1 MQHLIDLDDYP
12 VSWWNRVIALGK
24 DIYTNPGRY
33 KGACSGKVMG
43 TLFYEPSTRTQMSFQ
58 TAMLRLGG
66 SLIGFDNPAT
76 SSVSKGENLK
86 DTTTIVSGYSDVLVI
101 RHPLEG
107 AAQAAALTAECPVI
121 NAGDG
126 GHLHPTQTLTDML
139 TLTMEKGR
147 LSGLTI
153 GMCGDLLNGRTVHS
167 LCKALSCYPDNKFIF
182 ISTPELMV
190 PQYVKDILNS
200 HGCEYREV
208 SSLEETIP
216 ELDVLY
222 MTRIQSE
229 RFASVEEYEAQKN
242 VYVLDRKKLNLGKS
256 DLRTRVN
263 TLRIETDDAL
273 PYHVGS
279 YSFRPNA
286 GLYFLVRGTYDISGL
301 LEQLSYAGLGGKRSS
316 GYGRFTFSV
325 VQTREPMLTSAASTD
340 ATSNILLATATPRE
354 DELNDVLLDG
364 ARYRLIRKGGFVQSA
379 THSATPTKK
388 RDMYLF
394 ATGSSFPRTFEGDV
408 FDVNTT
414 PGSHPVYRYAR
425 AFWMAV

>member
-86 DTTTIVSGYSDVLVI
+86 DTTKIVSGYSDVLVI

-107 AAQAAALTAECPVI
+107 AAKAAALTAECPVI

-256 DLRTRVN
+256 DLIVLHPLPRVDEI
-263 TLRIETDDAL
+263 TMDVDEDSRA
-273 PYHVGS
+273 
-279 YSFRPNA
+279 
-286 GLYFLVRGTYDISGL
+286 LYFKQTKYGVYVRMALVLTMIENKDTVQLLKGDILKGTKCTNPRCITHAEKYLPESFIKSGDIA
-301 LEQLSYAGLGGKRSS
+301 ECEFCDER
-316 GYGRFTFSV
+316 
-325 VQTREPMLTSAASTD
+325 
-340 ATSNILLATATPRE
+340 ILL
-354 DELNDVLLDG
+354 
-364 ARYRLIRKGGFVQSA
+364 
-379 THSATPTKK
+379 
-388 RDMYLF
+388 
-394 ATGSSFPRTFEGDV
+394 
-408 FDVNTT
+408 
-414 PGSHPVYRYAR
+414 
-425 AFWMAV
+425 